1 MLCIGF
7 ASIGGLKFGVPSTYY
22 AETYILD
29 INHSDMA
36 GSTWSSGPPLTRGRA
51 YHTCN
56 VVTDCKGKRQVVV
69 VGGYAGSDYTNS
81 VEIYDVESGA
91 WSQGSI

>member
-1 MLCIGF
+1 MV
-7 ASIGGLKFGVPSTYY
+7 IGGLKFGVPSTYY

-29 INHSDMA
+29 INHSDMTA
-36 GSTWSSGPPLTRGRA
+36 STWSSGPPLATGRA

-91 WSQGSI
+91 WSQGST